1 MHACLYVRACVRV
14 CTCTLAQRA
23 PVCVSLCKCMHV
35 YIRTNT
41 IQTYH
46 HVIYFSQE
54 ALATRAYT
62 MVLRDKM
69 MESWHLYAH
78 TRARKR
84 TAVLRFAQGVGR
96 AEMRLLEQQ
105 HQQQEQQQH
114 NTGENQHTHM
124 SNVRTANSAT
134 SAANSATTAAPAA
147 RLERAARVRRHM
159 HESLR
164 DHVAETIALMA
175 RRAAGITILSKE
187 TYPCEKRLMKID
199 L

>member
-1 MHACLYVRACVRV
+1 
-14 CTCTLAQRA
+14 
-23 PVCVSLCKCMHV
+23 
-35 YIRTNT
+35 
-41 IQTYH
+41 
-46 HVIYFSQE
+46 
-54 ALATRAYT
+54 
-62 MVLRDKM
+62 MVLRDKV

-114 NTGENQHTHM
+114 NTGENQHTRT

-134 SAANSATTAAPAA
+134 SAANSATFAAHPATTAAPTAC
-147 RLERAARVRRHM
+147 LERAARARRHV

-175 RRAAGITILSKE
+175 RRAAGITNLSKE
-187 TYPCEKRLMKID
+187 TYTCEKRLMQID
-199 L
+199 FEKRLIKETYKRYLLTENQTSARALMARQDAGTTHLSKETNTYEKRRMKRDL